1 MNTERFFIADPYND
15 EHIRL
20 ITDFEENNGITTV
33 TSTLLRNIR
42 QTRTEETYKK
52 EMKENNEI
60 HQSLFLQDKD
70 SIIDTCHVQAEKD
83 MKSCRIFFAP
93 ITTQGHNRK
102 LVTLAT
108 DYALDV
114 LGMEDV
120 FVTVT
125 SEGREHLLI
134 ENLEQKGFEN
144 LGEDDGN
151 IIYLKEKEIVN
162 EIGKGNAIAT

>member
-1 MNTERFFIADPYND
+1 MSTERFFIADPYND

-20 ITDFEENNGITTV
+20 ISEFEEQNGITTV

-42 QTRTEETYKK
+42 QTRTEEKYKAEVK
-52 EMKENNEI
+52 ESNEI
-60 HQSLFLQDKD
+60 HQSLFLQNEN
-70 SIIDTCHVQAEKD
+70 SITDTCHIQAEKD

-93 ITTQGHNRK
+93 IISQTARK

-108 DYALDV
+108 DYAFDV

-125 SEGREHLLI
+125 AGDTDRQLSEHL
-134 ENLEQKGFEN
+134 EQSGFEN
-144 LGEDDGN
+144 LGEDEGT
-151 IIYLKEKEIVN
+151 ITYLKEKEFVS
-162 EIGKGNAIAT
+162 EKGRGNAMAA